1 MLAVRVLANVSVVMV
16 VEVLVGLVVLDVSVG
31 QCSEGCG
38 RCTLYYWTHRG
49 FLESVLF
56 DLSLILQ
63 LFLSYKR
70 R

>member
-16 VEVLVGLVVLDVSVG
+16 VEVLVGLVVLDVADG

-38 RCTLYYWTHRG
+38 RCTLYHWTHRG

-56 DLSLILQ
+56 D
-63 LFLSYKR
+63 
-70 R
+70 